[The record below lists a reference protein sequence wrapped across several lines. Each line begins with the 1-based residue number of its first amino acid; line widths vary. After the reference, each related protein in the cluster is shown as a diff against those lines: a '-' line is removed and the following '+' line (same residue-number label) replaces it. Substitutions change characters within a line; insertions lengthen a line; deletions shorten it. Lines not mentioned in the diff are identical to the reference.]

1 MITEKDNVFYCDCG
15 FSFERGR
22 SGNHECGDGLRRKL
36 ESFRTAFMEYSEKTD
51 WMQADKRFDVI
62 KPWGKHRADV
72 LKLYIDHLE
81 SKLEAAEKRI
91 AELNQHNYALTAK
104 IEPMDRRIAELE
116 EDITD
121 DVHDEIIELLKSG
134 DLEVICFKS
143 EHEDAERIR
152 MMLYKWRSTYF
163 DTNAGV
169 RNSA

>member
-72 LKLYIDHLE
+72 LKEYIEHLE
-81 SKLEAAEKRI
+81 SKLLAGESGFPPLTVERLTREKDALEKRVV
-91 AELNQHNYALTAK
+91 
-104 IEPMDRRIAELE
+104 ELE
-116 EDITD
+116 ARMVKLPERYEVDMCPTPSPDGEWYSREDILAA
-121 DVHDEIIELLKSG
+121 LL
-134 DLEVICFKS
+134 
-143 EHEDAERIR
+143 
-152 MMLYKWRSTYF
+152 T
-163 DTNAGV
+163 AGV
-169 RNSA
+169 RYAAAGKAE

>member
-72 LKLYIDHLE
+72 LKEYIEHLE
-81 SKLEAAEKRI
+81 SRLLAGESGFPPLTVERLTREKDALEKRVVELEARMVKLPERY
-91 AELNQHNYALTAK
+91 EVDMCPTPSPDGEWYS
-104 IEPMDRRIAELE
+104 R
-116 EDITD
+116 EDILSAL
-121 DVHDEIIELLKSG
+121 VS
-134 DLEVICFKS
+134 
-143 EHEDAERIR
+143 
-152 MMLYKWRSTYF
+152 
-163 DTNAGV
+163 AGV
-169 RNSA
+169 SYAAGNGKGE